1 MLHSHVLPC
10 FVLFSSH
17 IGLIKIHKLN
27 LNSNISIF
35 QISDISAMSL
45 MMSSE
50 LAITPNQDKEVKDPD
65 GNSYT
70 NNIQDPHHF

>member
-1 MLHSHVLPC
+1 
-10 FVLFSSH
+10 
-17 IGLIKIHKLN
+17 
-27 LNSNISIF
+27 
-35 QISDISAMSL
+35 MSL

-70 NNIQDPHHF
+70 NNIHDPHHFLTIFINGSRFKTGFCPPRATW